1 MSVFGTYINTLM
13 RQKGWSQ
20 ADLAAEVDVAP
31 STVSNW
37 LTNADPVIPKPTTL
51 NKLAD
56 KLGVTRREMLEH
68 AGFEIEDSPTP
79 EARSGRIAN
88 LIEKMPRVKEINEQL
103 FALAPEDQDIAL
115 SVLEAHLR
123 EHRRRSQPIQK

>member
-1 MSVFGTYINTLM
+1 MSVFGTYINALM
-13 RQKGWSQ
+13 RSKGWSQ
-20 ADLAAEVDVAP
+20 ADLAAAVDVVP

-37 LTNADPVIPKPTTL
+37 LNNDDPVIPKPATL

-68 AGFEIEDSPTP
+68 AGFEIEDSPSP
-79 EARSGRIAN
+79 EARSGRIAA
-88 LIEKMPRVKEINEQL
+88 LVERMPRVQEINEQL
-103 FALAPEDQDIAL
+103 FSLSPEEQDVAL

-123 EHRRRSQPIQK
+123 ERRRRLQATEK